1 MADVRPHILEPK
13 NDHEAIQYIAQ
24 TVDELSKSLKE
35 LKDTSSD
42 LATRA
47 YVDEKMANVD
57 RRLSD
62 HINGDM
68 DQDDG
73 IPFIRRFLE
82 SSLGKK
88 ISSLCL
94 VLILLGGITVA
105 HAISKDDMIN
115 EVRELSG
122 LDSSQQSHHQ
132 VKTLPLQDKTKEKK

>member
-24 TVDELSKSLKE
+24 TVDDLSKDLKE
-35 LKDTSSD
+35 LKDASSD

-47 YVDEKMANVD
+47 YVDERMESVD

-73 IPFIRRFLE
+73 IPFIRRFLD
-82 SSLGKK
+82 SGLGKK
-88 ISSLCL
+88 VSTLL
-94 VLILLGGITVA
+94 MVLILLGGITAA
-105 HAISKDDMIN
+105 HAITKDDMIN
-115 EVRELSG
+115 EVKELSG
-122 LDSSQQSHHQ
+122 MESSQQSHHQ
-132 VKTLPLQDKTKEKK
+132 AKPLPLQDKMKEK

>member
-24 TVDELSKSLKE
+24 TVDDLSKDLKE
-35 LKDTSSD
+35 LKDASSD

-47 YVDEKMANVD
+47 YVDERMESVD

-73 IPFIRRFLE
+73 IPFIRRFLD
-82 SSLGKK
+82 SGLGKK
-88 ISSLCL
+88 VSTLL
-94 VLILLGGITVA
+94 MVLILLGGITAA
-105 HAISKDDMIN
+105 HAITKDDMIN
-115 EVRELSG
+115 EVKELSG
-122 LDSSQQSHHQ
+122 MESSQQSHHQ
-132 VKTLPLQDKTKEKK
+132 AKPLPLQDKTKEK